1 MSEALMGQSLPKPTR
16 KHPRVKRR
24 MKVVIAGST
33 SFTVDLSRSG
43 FSTESMRVLPV
54 GTLVRGTLHPEGG
67 QIEFSGRIVWSHPG
81 NLTLNIR
88 GKMGVA
94 FDQTLAELK
103 AVGAEGP
110 R

>member
-1 MSEALMGQSLPKPTR
+1 MGQSLPKPTR

-24 MKVVIAGST
+24 MKVMIGGST

-54 GTLVRGTLHPEGG
+54 GTMVQGTLHPEGRP
-67 QIEFSGRIVWSHPG
+67 IPFSGRIVWSHPG

-94 FDQTLAELK
+94 FDEVLAELTV
-103 AVGAEGP
+103 AGAAGP